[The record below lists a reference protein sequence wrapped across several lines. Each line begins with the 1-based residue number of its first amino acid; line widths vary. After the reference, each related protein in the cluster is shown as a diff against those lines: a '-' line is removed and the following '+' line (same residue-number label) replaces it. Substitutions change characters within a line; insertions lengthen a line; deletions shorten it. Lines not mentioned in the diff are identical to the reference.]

1 MMANV
6 DAHLLDDGRWGLG
19 MVLRGEDGR
28 VVGAATKAQIGS
40 GNVELAETTG
50 LLEALNLVE
59 SLQLESVIIEMD
71 AATIV
76 RAIHN
81 KSFPRNHWG
90 RLAHRCSRVFDAN
103 DNISLSWISRK
114 GNEAAHASARW
125 AIREPN
131 KYWATNFPLCISQHI
146 QKDMPLVT

>member
-1 MMANV
+1 
-6 DAHLLDDGRWGLG
+6 

-28 VVGAATKAQIGS
+28 VVGAATKSQSGS
-40 GNVELAETTG
+40 DNVELAETTG

-59 SLQLESVIIEMD
+59 SLQLQSVIIEMD

-90 RLAHRCSRVFDAN
+90 RLAQRCDKIFDKYE
-103 DNISLSWISRK
+103 NISLNWVSRK
-114 GNEAAHASARW
+114 GNEAAHALARW
-125 AIREPN
+125 AMKEPN
-131 KYWATNFPLCISQHI
+131 KYWASNFPFCISQYI
-146 QKDMPLVT
+146 QKDMPIVT